1 VSPRAAAA
9 AVARGAASTIP
20 APPRTRPTRRP
31 APARRRSGAVAQPRT
46 RARTVPR
53 FDFVALLDRLL
64 RGPAYIAL
72 VGVLLAGIVF
82 FNVDVLELNHGIAS
96 TDMRSSQ
103 LKRDNAALTLQLAK
117 LGSSERI
124 QRVALQNGLVLP
136 QPGDVRYLRAGRGD
150 AAHALR
156 VMTVPDSTTAATVVP
171 APVTQQSSAAGSAPG
186 ASAPV
191 ATTPTA
197 STTPATT
204 TSGSTT
210 PASTTAPASRTPA
223 STTPASTAPAATPA
237 PSSTTTSAGAT
248 AAPATTAQTTP

>member
-1 VSPRAAAA
+1 MTPRAAAA
-9 AVARGAASTIP
+9 AVARSAGATIN
-20 APPRTRPTRRP
+20 APTRTRPGTRRP
-31 APARRRSGAVAQPRT
+31 APARRRSG
-46 RARTVPR
+46 TVPR
-53 FDFVALLDRLL
+53 GNGRALPRPDFVSVLDRLL

-72 VGVLLAGIVF
+72 VGILLAGIVF

-156 VMTVPDSTTAATVVP
+156 VMTVPDSIAAATVVP

-204 TSGSTT
+204 TSGPTT
-210 PASTTAPASRTPA
+210 PASTTAPATTTPA
-223 STTPASTAPAATPA
+223 STTPAATPA
-237 PSSTTTSAGAT
+237 PSSTT
-248 AAPATTAQTTP
+248 

>member
-9 AVARGAASTIP
+9 AVARGAAATVH

-31 APARRRSGAVAQPRT
+31 APARRRSDAVARPRT
-46 RARTVPR
+46 GARTTPS

-72 VGVLLAGIVF
+72 VGILLAGIVF

-96 TDMRSSQ
+96 TDTRSSQ
-103 LKRDNAALTLQLAK
+103 LKRENAALTLQLAK

-156 VMTVPDSTTAATVVP
+156 VMTAPDSTTAATVVP
-171 APVTQQSSAAGSAPG
+171 APVTQQSSAAGSTPS

-197 STTPATT
+197 STTPGTT

-210 PASTTAPASRTPA
+210 PASTTGPA
-223 STTPASTAPAATPA
+223 STTPAATTPASAPTATPA
-237 PSSTTTSAGAT
+237 PSSTATPAGAT